1 MIFKKEIF
9 KISDIIVGVK
19 IIVYIIIRWDEIVFG
34 GLGI

>member
-9 KISDIIVGVK
+9 KISDIIIGVK
-19 IIVYIIIRWDEIVFG
+19 IIVYIIIRWGEIVFG